1 MQEMM
6 NDTAE
11 LTTEENN
18 GDIFP
23 VVPDEEVQPEEQ
35 EKAELDK
42 LKEELAAV
50 TYDDILNSTA
60 PYEKILTLPDEFA
73 MSQYI
78 TAFRQVAKKFKLTA
92 DFDSLV
98 APYKDKALRQLKEAE
113 HKEKKEEKSKSQKWW
128 DGTQVNKDVFCTEL
142 LAQHTLYCINGL
154 FYDIDGEFLI
164 SELSKVIYER
174 IKPYVVKNVADRT
187 KRLVEAMKIKCYRPA
202 PEPNKHTIHL
212 KNGTLQL
219 AQGHFV
225 FSQGK
230 QFTMNRL
237 GIEYRSDAPKPER
250 WLKFVQELLN
260 EQDVMTLQEYMGYL
274 LIPSTRAQKMLM
286 ISGNGG
292 EGKSRVG
299 KVLFEIMGYKNSVSG
314 SVSGLDNGAAARFNK
329 VKLLGKLCMIDD
341 DMDMSALEK
350 TEFLKQLITAEIPM
364 EIEPKGSPSFQAL
377 LYTRVI
383 AFGNN
388 PISALYDRSE
398 GFFRRQMIL
407 VAKPIPKDRTA
418 DKHLTEKL
426 LAEKEGIFLW
436 CVEGL
441 ERLIANDFEFTISDQ
456 AKENLKRSER
466 ECNNIIPFMESEHDF
481 KFDASGQIHSQE
493 LYWAYQS
500 WCRLN
505 SLDELSR
512 RSFSGYLKSHADDYG
527 ITYSENAVKEQGK
540 RARGFIGIRYTY
552 RPPTIMY

>member
-11 LTTEENN
+11 LIVED
-18 GDIFP
+18 DIGEIL
-23 VVPDEEVQPEEQ
+23 PDALPDSEQIEEQ
-35 EKAELDK
+35 EKSELDK
-42 LKEELAAV
+42 LKEELSAV
-50 TYDDILNSTA
+50 TYDDILNSTT
-60 PYEKILTLPDEFA
+60 PYEKILALPDEFA
-73 MSQYI
+73 VSQYI
-78 TAFRQVAKKFKLTA
+78 TAFRQIAKKFKLTA

-98 APYKDKALRQLKEAE
+98 APYREKALRQLKEAE
-113 HKEKKEEKSKSQKWW
+113 HQEKKEDKSKYPKWW
-128 DGTQVNKDVFCTEL
+128 DGSQVNEDMFCTEL
-142 LAQHTLYCINGL
+142 LSQHTLYCINGL
-154 FYDIDGEFLI
+154 FYDIDGEYLAT
-164 SELSKVIYER
+164 ELSKVIYER
-174 IKPYVVKNVADRT
+174 IKPYVTKNVADRT
-187 KRLVEAMKIKCYRPA
+187 KRLVEAMKIKCYCPSPVPDER
-202 PEPNKHTIHL
+202 TIHL
-212 KNGTLQL
+212 KNGTLHL
-219 AQGHFV
+219 AEGHFV
-225 FSQGK
+225 FSKGK

-237 GIEYRSDAPKPER
+237 GIEYRSDAPPPER
-250 WLKFVQELLN
+250 WLRFVQELLN
-260 EQDVMTLQEYMGYL
+260 EQDVLTLQGYMGYL
-274 LIPSTRAQKMLM
+274 MIPSTRAQKMLM

-292 EGKSRVG
+292 EGKSRIG

-314 SVSGLDNGAAARFNK
+314 SVSGLDNGPAARFNK

-364 EIEPKGSPSFQAL
+364 EIEPKGSSSFQAQ

-388 PISALYDRSE
+388 PISALYDRSQ

-407 VAKPIPKDRTA
+407 IAKPVPKNRVN

-436 CVEGL
+436 CLEGL

-456 AKENLKRSER
+456 AKENLRRSER
-466 ECNNIIPFMESEHDF
+466 ESNNIIPFMESEHDF
-481 KFDASGQIHSQE
+481 KYDASGQIHSQE

-512 RSFSGYLKSHADDYG
+512 RTFTGYLKSHADDYG
-527 ITYSENAVKEQGK
+527 ITYTENAVNEQGK
-540 RARGFIGIRYTY
+540 RARGFLGVRYTY

>member
-1 MQEMM
+1 MREMT
-6 NDTAE
+6 NDTAKLIAE
-11 LTTEENN
+11 VNN
-18 GDIFP
+18 GDDLPI
-23 VVPDEEVQPEEQ
+23 VPDEEVQSEGR
-35 EKAELDK
+35 EKSELDK
-42 LKEELAAV
+42 LKKELSAV

-60 PYEKILTLPDEFA
+60 SYEKILTLHDEFA
-73 MSQYI
+73 ISQYI
-78 TAFRQVAKKFKLTA
+78 TAFRQIAKKFKLTA

-113 HKEKKEEKSKSQKWW
+113 HQEEKEEKSKYPKWW
-128 DGTQVNKDVFCTEL
+128 DGSQVNEDVFCTEFL
-142 LAQHTLYCINGL
+142 SQHMLYYINGM
-154 FYDIDGEFLI
+154 FYDIDGEYLI

-174 IKPYVVKNVADRT
+174 IKPYVIKNVADRT
-187 KRLVEAMKIKCYRPA
+187 RRLVEAMKIKCYSPA
-202 PEPNKHTIHL
+202 PEPNEKTIHL
-212 KNGTLQL
+212 KNGTLRL
-219 AQGHFV
+219 LQGRFV
-225 FSQGK
+225 FSPDK
-230 QFTMNRL
+230 QFTTNRL
-237 GIEYRSDAPKPER
+237 GVEYRSDAPKPKR
-250 WLKFVQELLN
+250 WLRFVQELLN
-260 EQDVMTLQEYMGYL
+260 EQDVLTLQEYMGYL

-299 KVLFEIMGYKNSVSG
+299 KVLFEIMGSKNAVSG
-314 SVSGLDNGAAARFNK
+314 SVSSLDNGAAARFNK
-329 VKLLGKLCMIDD
+329 VKLLSKLCMIDD

-407 VAKPIPKDRTA
+407 VAKPVPKERKT

-426 LAEKEGIFLW
+426 LAEKEGILLW
-436 CVEGL
+436 CIEGL

-456 AKENLKRSER
+456 AKENIRRSER
-466 ECNNIIPFMESEHDF
+466 ECNNIISFMESEHDF
-481 KFDASGQIHSQE
+481 KYDASGQIHSKE

-505 SLDELSR
+505 NLDELSR
-512 RSFSGYLKSHADDYG
+512 RTFTGYLKSHAVDYS
-527 ITYSENAVKEQGK
+527 ITYTENAVNGQGK
-540 RARGFIGIRYTY
+540 RARGFLGMKYTY
-552 RPPTIMY
+552 RPTIMY

>member
-6 NDTAE
+6 NDTAG
-11 LTTEENN
+11 LITEDNIRETL
-18 GDIFP
+18 
-23 VVPDEEVQPEEQ
+23 PDALPDSEQPEE
-35 EKAELDK
+35 EGKSEFEK
-42 LKEELAAV
+42 LKEELSAV
-50 TYDDILNSTA
+50 TYDDILNNTA
-60 PYEKILTLPDEFA
+60 PYEKILALPDEFA
-73 MSQYI
+73 ISQYI
-78 TAFRQVAKKFKLTA
+78 TAFRQIAKKFKLTA

-98 APYKDKALRQLKEAE
+98 APYKEKALRQLKEAE
-113 HKEKKEEKSKSQKWW
+113 HQEKKEDKSKYPKWW
-128 DGTQVNKDVFCTEL
+128 DGTRVNEDVFCTEL
-142 LAQHTLYCINGL
+142 LSQHTLYCINGL
-154 FYDIDGEFLI
+154 FYDIDGEYLAT
-164 SELSKVIYER
+164 ELSKVIYER
-174 IKPYVVKNVADRT
+174 IKPYVTKNVADRT
-187 KRLVEAMKIKCYRPA
+187 KRLVEAMKIKCYHPA
-202 PEPNKHTIHL
+202 PVPDERTIHL
-212 KNGTLQL
+212 KNGTLHL
-219 AQGHFV
+219 AEGHFV

-237 GIEYRSDAPKPER
+237 GIEYRSDAPPPER
-250 WLKFVQELLN
+250 WLRFVQELLN
-260 EQDVMTLQEYMGYL
+260 EQDVLTLQEYMGYL
-274 LIPSTRAQKMLM
+274 MIPSTRAQKMLM

-292 EGKSRVG
+292 EGKSRIG

-314 SVSGLDNGAAARFNK
+314 SVSGLDNGPAARFNK

-388 PISALYDRSE
+388 PISALYDRSQ

-407 VAKPIPKDRTA
+407 IAKPVPKNRVS

-436 CVEGL
+436 CLEGL
-441 ERLIANDFEFTISDQ
+441 ERLIANDFEFTISEQ
-456 AKENLKRSER
+456 AKENLRRSER
-466 ECNNIIPFMESEHDF
+466 ESNNIIPFMESEYDF
-481 KFDASGQIHSQE
+481 KFDAAGQIHSQE

-512 RSFSGYLKSHADDYG
+512 RTFTGYLKSHADDYS
-527 ITYSENAVKEQGK
+527 ITYTENAVNEQGR
-540 RARGFIGIRYTY
+540 RARGFLGMRYTY